1 MSFMSNS
8 LLKKLLILFV
18 FVVVIPLTTFSLI
31 VSRSTRDTMRE
42 VHYANLQTINSIKRS
57 QIQDY
62 LTSLKA
68 EITLL
73 AGSRDVSQ
81 AWQSLKKYHNSVG
94 ALQTDSATADGS
106 IPVDTDQYRY
116 IHKQIGDFFRD
127 YMKVYDFQELYIVC
141 RAHGHILYT
150 TRPHDDLGTS
160 LKKGPFR
167 QSGLARIWRSICEHG
182 RFEIQDFSF
191 YKPLDK
197 PVFFVGAPILN
208 EEGIPDAVLV
218 LALDGDCLNRI
229 VGLRDGMGKSGESY
243 LVGGDFLMRS
253 NSFFQKQGLLQQKV
267 ETDSVRRALAGKDGV
282 ETISDYRG
290 IEVLSAYAPLELKK
304 RLKANFDWAIVSE
317 IDAGE
322 AFVQVEDLVGN
333 IYILGALLLILALSA
348 VYLAGRAMTLPMKL
362 LMAKVRLMADGDLTV
377 KIPPT
382 QRADEVGQ
390 LVNAFNQMVEML
402 HRQTSEVIAGAQTI
416 STTVSEI
423 SSTTAELAAS
433 ATESS
438 SSVSEIVA
446 TVEEV
451 RQTSHLSH
459 EKATQVAELAEQV
472 MHRAENGRRMTATMI
487 SGMEEIRTD
496 MGAIAESIIYLSE
509 QSQNI
514 GEIIEMVGGLADQSN
529 MLSVNASIEAAKA
542 GEHGKGF
549 AVVAQ
554 EIKILAD
561 QSKEATREVRRLLN
575 DIQKATSSAV
585 MATERGSKAVDK
597 GVEQSEE
604 TGIEIDTMADISRES
619 SDASSQIEASSQ
631 QQLIGMDQVAQAM
644 ESIRNASLQNVE
656 GARQLESAIN
666 NLGELSEKLQEV
678 STGLKV

>member
-1 MSFMSNS
+1 
-8 LLKKLLILFV
+8 
-18 FVVVIPLTTFSLI
+18 
-31 VSRSTRDTMRE
+31 
-42 VHYANLQTINSIKRS
+42 
-57 QIQDY
+57 
-62 LTSLKA
+62 
-68 EITLL
+68 
-73 AGSRDVSQ
+73 
-81 AWQSLKKYHNSVG
+81 
-94 ALQTDSATADGS
+94 
-106 IPVDTDQYRY
+106 
-116 IHKQIGDFFRD
+116 
-127 YMKVYDFQELYIVC
+127 
-141 RAHGHILYT
+141 
-150 TRPHDDLGTS
+150 

-182 RFEIQDFSF
+182 SFEIQDFSF
-191 YKPLDK
+191 YKPLGR
-197 PVFFVGAPILN
+197 PVFFVGVPIFN
-208 EEGIPDAVLV
+208 EEGKPEAVLV
-218 LALDGDCLNRI
+218 LALDGNCLNQI

-243 LVGGDFLMRS
+243 LIGGDFLMRS
-253 NSFFQKQGLLQQKV
+253 NSFFQKHGLLQQKV

-282 ETISDYRG
+282 ETISNYRG

-304 RLKANFDWAIVSE
+304 RLKTNFDWAIVSE

-322 AFVQVEDLVGN
+322 AFAQVEDLVGN
-333 IYILGALLLILALSA
+333 IYILGALLLLLALVA
-348 VYLAGRAMTLPMKL
+348 VCLAGRAMTLPMKL

-382 QRADEVGQ
+382 QRTDEVGQ

-402 HRQTSEVIAGAQTI
+402 RRQTSEVIAGAQTI
-416 STTVSEI
+416 STTVTEI